1 MTTPALPILAIFWRP
16 LIKRIY
22 LALLVLA
29 SQLVLTP
36 LTANADQ
43 LTKYQY
49 LPTNVADMPFF
60 TTEEQAEQRTGEYNN
75 AIDAIDNA
83 LERCE
88 ETECKTLAQRQA
100 DLEYAIDDHQ
110 EKNGA
115 SIMSL
120 LGGPAYTP
128 EVGLMLAAGGLFS
141 FSSNREQQAL
151 QRSSVSLFVVGTQ
164 GDAGVGYG
172 IRSKQNL
179 FFDNND
185 TRFTGTLTFSDDA
198 ENYWGVGYDKGKAQ
212 DASADTLMRNTALTY
227 DANLS
232 FKNGYG
238 FYFGPALRLKYYQAD
253 EDEIPLTAQQDDDF
267 NQFKDKPLSIGLGV
281 TLNYDTRDVTVNA
294 WQGQYFN
301 FEYIN
306 YGSNIGSD
314 NDYQKAL
321 IDYRYYHSFNPGRVI
336 AFYNALQWSNG
347 DVPFYDMPTLGGSFS
362 LRGLYAGRFR
372 DNNAIEHTTE
382 YRHTFLRDNGN
393 LSAHGMTVWA
403 GIGSVAGDTDADN
416 SHLYEDLL
424 YSYGFGYRYELQ
436 PRMNVR
442 IDFGFSADDSGF
454 FLTFTEA
461 F

>member
-1 MTTPALPILAIFWRP
+1 MMVNADP
-16 LIKRIY
+16 LIK
-22 LALLVLA
+22 
-29 SQLVLTP
+29 
-36 LTANADQ
+36 
-43 LTKYQY
+43 YQH
-49 LPTNVADMPFF
+49 LPTDPTEIPFF
-60 TTEEQAEQRTGEYNN
+60 TVEEQAQQRTTEYHN
-75 AIDAIDNA
+75 AIDDIDTA
-83 LERCE
+83 LDQCDQI
-88 ETECKTLAQRQA
+88 ECDILKQRQS
-100 DLEYAIDDHQ
+100 DLEYAIKDHQ

-115 SIMSL
+115 SITSW

-128 EVGLMLAAGGLFS
+128 EVGLMVAAGGLFS
-141 FSSNREQQAL
+141 FSSNRDQQEL
-151 QRSSVSLFVVGTQ
+151 QRSSISLFAVGTQ

-212 DASADTLMRNTALTY
+212 DASEDTLMRNTRLVY

-232 FKNGYG
+232 FKNDYG
-238 FYFGPALRLKYYQAD
+238 FYFGPAFRLKYYQAD
-253 EDEIPLTAQQDDDF
+253 EDQIPITAQQDEDF
-267 NQFKDKPLSIGLGV
+267 NAFKDNPLSIGLGI
-281 TLNYDTRDVTVNA
+281 TLNYDSRDITVNA

-306 YGSNIGSD
+306 YGSHIGSD
-314 NDYQKAL
+314 NDYQKVL
-321 IDYRYYHSFNPGRVI
+321 LDYRYYHRFSPGRVI

-372 DNNAIEHTTE
+372 DNNAIEHTSE

-403 GIGSVAGDTDADN
+403 GIGSVADDIDILYDN
-416 SHLYEDLL
+416 LL

>member
-1 MTTPALPILAIFWRP
+1 

-22 LALLVLA
+22 LLF
-29 SQLVLTP
+29 LTFTP
-36 LTANADQ
+36 NLANADP
-43 LTKYQY
+43 LTEYQY
-49 LPTNVADMPFF
+49 LPTDVAEMPFF
-60 TTEEQAEQRTGEYNN
+60 ATEKQALQRTAEYNHAIAVIDDALDDCVTEE
-75 AIDAIDNA
+75 
-83 LERCE
+83 CE
-88 ETECKTLAQRQA
+88 SLNQRQS
-100 DLEYAIDDHQ
+100 DLVYAIDDHQ
-110 EKNGA
+110 EKNGE
-115 SIMSL
+115 SITSL

-128 EVGLMLAAGGLFS
+128 EVGLMVAAGGLFS
-141 FSSNREQQAL
+141 FSTNREEQEL
-151 QRSSVSLFVVGTQ
+151 QRSSVSLFAVGTQ

-198 ENYWGVGYDKGKAQ
+198 EHYWGVGYEQGKAQ
-212 DASADTLMRNTALTY
+212 DISDDTLMRNTSLTY

-232 FKNGYG
+232 FKNDYG
-238 FYFGPALRLKYYQAD
+238 FYFGPALRLRYYQAD
-253 EDEIPLTAQQDDDF
+253 EGSIPLTAQQDDNF
-267 NQFKDKPLSIGLGV
+267 NEFKDKPLSVGIGV

-294 WQGQYFN
+294 WDGQYFN

-306 YGSNIGSD
+306 YGSMIGSN
-314 NDYQKAL
+314 NDYQKVL
-321 IDYRYYHSFNPGRVI
+321 LDYRYYHSLNPGRVI
-336 AFYNALQWSNG
+336 AVYNALQWSEG

-372 DNNAIEHTTE
+372 DNNAIEHTVE

-393 LSAHGMTVWA
+393 LSAHGMTVWG
-403 GIGSVAGDTDADN
+403 GIGSVAGDDTSLYDN
-416 SHLYEDLL
+416 LL
-424 YSYGFGYRYELQ
+424 YSYGVGYRYELQ

-442 IDFGFSADDSGF
+442 IDLGFSADDSGF

>member
-1 MTTPALPILAIFWRP
+1 

-22 LALLVLA
+22 LPLLA
-29 SQLVLTP
+29 LTP
-36 LTANADQ
+36 IIGNANPLTE
-43 LTKYQY
+43 YQH
-49 LPTNVADMPFF
+49 LPTDVAEMPFF
-60 TTEEQAEQRTGEYNN
+60 ATEQQAQQRTEEYNT
-75 AIDAIDNA
+75 AIDAIDSAIDN
-83 LERCE
+83 CE
-88 ETECKTLAQRQA
+88 AEVCETLNQRQS

-115 SIMSL
+115 SITSW

-128 EVGLMLAAGGLFS
+128 ETGFMVAAGGLFS
-141 FSSNREQQAL
+141 FSTNREEQEL
-151 QRSSVSLFVVGTQ
+151 QRSSVSLFAVTTQ
-164 GDAGVGYG
+164 GDAGFGYG

-185 TRFTGTLTFSDDA
+185 TRFSGVLNFSDNA
-198 ENYWGVGYDKGKAQ
+198 ENYWGIGYDKGKAQ
-212 DASADTLMRNTALTY
+212 DSSDDTLMRNTALTY

-232 FKNGYG
+232 FKNDYG

-253 EDEIPLTAQQDDDF
+253 EDSVPVSAQQDDNF
-267 NQFKDKPLSIGLGV
+267 NEFKDKPLSIGLGV
-281 TLNYDTRDVTVNA
+281 TVNYDTRDVTVNA
-294 WQGQYFN
+294 WEGQYLN

-306 YGSNIGSD
+306 YGSVIGSD
-314 NDYQKAL
+314 SDYQKVL
-321 IDYRYYHSFNPGRVI
+321 LDYRYYHSFNPGRVI
-336 AFYNALQWSNG
+336 AVYNAMQWSKG
-347 DVPFYDMPTLGGSFS
+347 EVPFYDMPTLGGSFS

-372 DNNAIEHTTE
+372 DNNAIEHTVE

-393 LSAHGMTVWA
+393 LSAHGMTVWG
-403 GIGSVAGDTDADN
+403 GIGSVAGDET
-416 SHLYEDLL
+416 SLYEDLL
-424 YSYGFGYRYELQ
+424 YSYGLGYRYELQ

>member
-1 MTTPALPILAIFWRP
+1 

-22 LALLVLA
+22 LLFLTFTPNLA
-29 SQLVLTP
+29 N
-36 LTANADQ
+36 ANADP
-43 LTKYQY
+43 LTEYQY
-49 LPTNVADMPFF
+49 LPTDVAEMPFF
-60 TTEEQAEQRTGEYNN
+60 ATEKQAQQRTAEYNH
-75 AIDAIDNA
+75 AIAVIGDALDDCTA
-83 LERCE
+83 E
-88 ETECKTLAQRQA
+88 ECDTLSQRQS
-100 DLEYAIDDHQ
+100 DLVYAIDDHQ
-110 EKNGA
+110 EKNGE
-115 SIMSL
+115 SITSW

-128 EVGLMLAAGGLFS
+128 EVGLMVAAGGLFS
-141 FSSNREQQAL
+141 FSTNREEQEL
-151 QRSSVSLFVVGTQ
+151 QRSSVSLFAVGTQ

-198 ENYWGVGYDKGKAQ
+198 EHYWGIGYEQGKAL
-212 DASADTLMRNTALTY
+212 DISDDTLMRNTSLTD

-232 FKNGYG
+232 FKSDYG

-253 EDEIPLTAQQDDDF
+253 EAAVPLTAQQDDNF
-267 NQFKDKPLSIGLGV
+267 NEFKDKPLSIGLGI

-294 WQGQYFN
+294 WKGQFFN

-306 YGSNIGSD
+306 YGSAIGSD
-314 NDYQKAL
+314 NDYQKVL
-321 IDYRYYHSFNPGRVI
+321 LDYRYYHSFNPGRVI
-336 AFYNALQWSNG
+336 AVYNALQWSEG

-372 DNNAIEHTTE
+372 DNNAIEHTVE

-393 LSAHGMTVWA
+393 LSAHGMTVWG
-403 GIGSVAGDTDADN
+403 GIGSVAGDDTSLYDN
-416 SHLYEDLL
+416 LL
-424 YSYGFGYRYELQ
+424 YSYGVGYRYELQ